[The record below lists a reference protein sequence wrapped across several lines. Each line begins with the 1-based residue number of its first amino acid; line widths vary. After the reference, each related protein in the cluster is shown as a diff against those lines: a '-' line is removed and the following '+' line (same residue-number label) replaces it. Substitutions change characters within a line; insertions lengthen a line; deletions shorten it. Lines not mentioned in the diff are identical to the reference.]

1 MKATQAT
8 IPPGGYP
15 QQRTLPPTSYVLPL
29 TGYLRLN
36 QIIGTLAAS
45 PRKKRRETRQTE
57 ETFYPPLI
65 PISKT
70 TWWEGVKTGRYPAPV
85 KLSERCTAWKVDEI
99 RELIDKAAWGR
110 S

>member
-1 MKATQAT
+1 MNETQQART
-8 IPPGGYP
+8 PAGYP
-15 QQRTLPPTSYVLPL
+15 QQRTLHPTSYALPL

-57 ETFYPPLI
+57 VTFYPPLV

-70 TWWEGVKTGRYPAPV
+70 TLWDMVKKSKFPAPV
-85 KLSERCTAWKVDEI
+85 KLSERCTAWRVEDVKQWLE
-99 RELIDKAAWGR
+99 KAAA
-110 S
+110 